1 MLMIANI
8 NKANARRIELL
19 HDTETIIKTYL
30 HILHNTNS
38 RWDYFADARSLSVIP
53 SAFEEIKKA
62 MLEAKVRDTR
72 LRLITEI
79 TKENIFYT
87 KEFIESVELRHLDG
101 VRGNFGVSDVEY
113 IAISTID
120 TAAEPISARTTTI
133 PHAVY
138 SNVIEDVQQQ
148 QYVFEILWNKAT
160 PAEQRIREIDEGV
173 QPISTRILEDH
184 DQIIYEIRRL
194 NYGSNRL
201 SVCSAFGGMQ
211 MGYEYLFDSYMNI
224 VDKHRKGEGK
234 GMRWII
240 NIDKE
245 NLNLVK
251 VFLKAGIRI
260 RHVTN
265 MPPMNFGVSDKEMAG
280 TIEKMGGGKMSQ
292 SFLFSNE
299 PLYITHF
306 NSLFEEL
313 WENGIDAKVRIKA
326 IEEGV
331 DSEGIAI
338 IQDPVEIQKLAFSLI
353 QKAMEEILVMYSTA
367 NAFHRQ
373 ERAGKI
379 QLIKEAA
386 TERGV
391 KVRILTPEDEQIVE
405 TERKLM
411 MVQEAGQRAH
421 ENIGIRYIQPHLQT
435 KVTIIIVDRK
445 YSLAIEL
452 KDDTKQ
458 ESIEAIGLATY
469 SNSQSTV
476 LSYVSIFES
485 LWTQTELYQK
495 VKESEEVKD
504 DFVHIAAHELRAP
517 IQPILG
523 LAEILRSKKT
533 DGGQEAGYLDMII
546 RNTKRLQ
553 KLTEDILDISRIESK
568 SLDLKKESFDL
579 SEMILSAIADSN
591 NHITKIHKDTNL
603 KLEFIR
609 SKEDIFIKADKW
621 RINQVISN
629 LLSNA
634 IKFTSEGTVTAAAV
648 PNNDEIVVNITDTG
662 PGIDSEIL
670 PKLFMKF
677 ATKSTAGTGLGLFI
691 SKSIIETHGG
701 KIWGK
706 NNHPEGNGATFG
718 FSLPLHNEKFDE

>member
-1 MLMIANI
+1 
-8 NKANARRIELL
+8 
-19 HDTETIIKTYL
+19 
-30 HILHNTNS
+30 
-38 RWDYFADARSLSVIP
+38 
-53 SAFEEIKKA
+53 
-62 MLEAKVRDTR
+62 
-72 LRLITEI
+72 
-79 TKENIFYT
+79 
-87 KEFIESVELRHLDG
+87 
-101 VRGNFGVSDVEY
+101 
-113 IAISTID
+113 
-120 TAAEPISARTTTI
+120 
-133 PHAVY
+133 
-138 SNVIEDVQQQ
+138 
-148 QYVFEILWNKAT
+148 
-160 PAEQRIREIDEGV
+160 
-173 QPISTRILEDH
+173 
-184 DQIIYEIRRL
+184 
-194 NYGSNRL
+194 
-201 SVCSAFGGMQ
+201 
-211 MGYEYLFDSYMNI
+211 MNI
-224 VDKHRKGEGK
+224 VGKHRKGEGK

-280 TIEKMGGGKMSQ
+280 TIEKMEGGKMSQ

-391 KVRILTPEDEQIVE
+391 KVKILTPEDEQIVE
-405 TERKLM
+405 TERKLR
-411 MVQEAGQRAH
+411 MVQGGEQQRH

-458 ESIEAIGLATY
+458 ESIEAIGLASY

-495 VKESEEVKD
+495 LKESEEVKD

-546 RNTKRLQ
+546 RNAKRLQ
-553 KLTEDILDISRIESK
+553 RLTEDILDISRIESK
-568 SLDLKKESFDL
+568 SLDLKKESFNL
-579 SEMILSAIADSN
+579 GEMISSAITDSN
-591 NHITKIHKDTNL
+591 NQVAKEHKDNL
-603 KLEFIR
+603 KLEFIDP
-609 SKEDIFIKADKW
+609 KEDIFITADKG
-621 RINQVISN
+621 RISQVISN
-629 LLSNA
+629 LLCNA
-634 IKFTSEGTVTAAAV
+634 IKFTSEGTVTAVAV
-648 PNNDEIVVNITDTG
+648 PNNDEIVVSITDTG

-670 PKLFMKF
+670 PKLFTKF

-691 SKSIIETHGG
+691 SKSIIEAHGG
-701 KIWGK
+701 KIWGI
-706 NNHPEGNGATFG
+706 NNYPAW
-718 FSLPLHNEKFDE
+718 